1 MLPGTMI
8 ALFLDNTVP
17 GEYYTDPHL
26 LLEGEEESFSLY
38 DEFIRRSMCKILCLK
53 LTVACTINQDLKG
66 TFFVYFN
73 IL

>member
-17 GEYYTDPHL
+17 GEYYTDSHL

-38 DEFIRRSMCKILCLK
+38 YEFIRRNMCKILCLK
-53 LTVACTINQDLKG
+53 LTVACTMNQALNG
-66 TFFVYFN
+66 TILVYLN